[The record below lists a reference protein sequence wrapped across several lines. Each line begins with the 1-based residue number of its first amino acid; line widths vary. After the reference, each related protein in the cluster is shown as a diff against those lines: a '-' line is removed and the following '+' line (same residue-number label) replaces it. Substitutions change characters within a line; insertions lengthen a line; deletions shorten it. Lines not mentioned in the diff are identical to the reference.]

1 MLVNV
6 YIYWYK
12 YIYVVFFPFSCLILA
27 SGNLKFKNSRR
38 MPGEAL
44 SLSLSPR
51 LEILAK
57 IIFCSIDFFMALYNS
72 ATQL

>member
-1 MLVNV
+1 MLVNI

-12 YIYVVFFPFSCLILA
+12 YIYVFFSIQLSHPCVWE
-27 SGNLKFKNSRR
+27 LKIQELKKDAWRST
-38 MPGEAL
+38 
-44 SLSLSPR
+44 LSLSPR

-57 IIFCSIDFFMALYNS
+57 IIFCSIDFLMALYNS